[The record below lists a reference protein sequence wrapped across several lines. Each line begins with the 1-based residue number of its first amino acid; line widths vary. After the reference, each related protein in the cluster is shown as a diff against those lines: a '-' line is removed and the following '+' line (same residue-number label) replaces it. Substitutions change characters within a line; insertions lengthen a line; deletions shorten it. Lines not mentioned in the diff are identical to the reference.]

1 MNTKVYVVRCPD
13 YESTEEKLR
22 ELFELMGGIERFTA
36 PGENIILKV
45 NLLRAAKPEEA
56 VSTHPAVA
64 RGVAR
69 IVKEA
74 GSTPVIAD
82 SPGAGYKYDQ
92 KTLSKVY
99 RACGMEQAAQEA
111 GVEVNLDTSYQAVSF
126 PEGSLIKHFEI
137 ISPVIKADAVFNL
150 CKLKTHLFTLM
161 TGAVKNSFGVI
172 PGLTKPGYHAK
183 LRDTGRFA
191 NMLLDLDKY
200 VSPRVSIMDA
210 VVAMEG
216 EGPGAGDPRHVGLL
230 IASESALAL
239 DVVAGEIIGLD
250 RDRNPLLIEAE
261 RRGFHPH
268 RISEVDVVGA
278 ELAQV
283 KIADYRFPA
292 TILDGEGLG
301 PMAWWEKIFK
311 PIIKPGMSVKPRI
324 LKDRCV
330 ACGACHEAC
339 PMGAIT
345 LVDEKYAKIDD
356 KECIRCYCCHEMCPN
371 DAVELHRSLLY
382 RMVHG

>member
-1 MNTKVYVVRCPD
+1 MNTKVYVVRCSD
-13 YESTEEKLR
+13 YETTEEKLR
-22 ELFELMGGIERFTA
+22 ELFELMGGIERFAA

-69 IVKEA
+69 VVKEA

-278 ELAQV
+278 ELAAV
-283 KIADYRFPA
+283 KVADYRFPA

-311 PIIKPGMSVKPRI
+311 PIIKPGMSVKPRVV
-324 LKDRCV
+324 KDRCV

-371 DAVELHRSLLY
+371 DAVELHRGLLY